1 MSLILTNI
9 FRFVVLIL
17 FQGLILNQVTLLGG
31 QMLPMLYV
39 LAILMLPI
47 ETPPWLVLIISFV
60 AGACIDVFS
69 NTLGMHISAS
79 LLLGFLRGRILPL
92 LAPREGY
99 EMGVQPRIDS
109 LGLTWFVSYAGILI
123 LAHHFWLFFLEIF
136 RFTQFFSTLLRVLL
150 SSAFTLVLAIM
161 VQYLFYHKR
170 RL

>member
-1 MSLILTNI
+1 MIFVNNIL
-9 FRFVVLIL
+9 RFGILIL

-47 ETPPWLVLIISFV
+47 ETPVWLVLIVSFLT
-60 AGACIDVFS
+60 GACIDVFS

-79 LLLGFLRGRILPL
+79 LLLGFLRWPVLRL

-99 EMGVQPRIDS
+99 EIGVQPRIDA
-109 LGLTWFVSYAGILI
+109 LGLTWFISYAGILI
-123 LAHHFWLFFLEIF
+123 LIHHFWLFYLEIF
-136 RFTQFFSTLLRVLL
+136 RLSQFFSTLMRVLL
-150 SSAFTLVLAIM
+150 STGFTLLLAVL
-161 VQYLFYHKR
+161 VQYLFYFKR